1 MFLVFLNKKIG
12 LSVYSSEA
20 GIIFDLDIDGRTL
33 TLFDFK
39 ATCFNVFVLIIVVS
53 SEIIFSIC
61 MFSVIV
67 VSVWLFVLI

>member
-33 TLFDFK
+33 DFK
-39 ATCFNVFVLIIVVS
+39 ATRFNVFVLIIDVS

-61 MFSVIV
+61 MFSVLV